1 MNIISNNYINLLK
14 EMIISKFSENVK
26 SALNKTNDN
35 PTVFNYITLLS
46 SLDNSLSNIAK
57 ESLIT
62 IFEAIDNGFK
72 DSKERKTHYHIK
84 AYHKSSLMTIF
95 GEITFK
101 RTFYSYKDNKGSFC
115 YLDSFL
121 CLNKYDYFDPYIKS
135 LVIDYSTKYSFQKTG
150 YLISEMIGNRI
161 ELSKECLLSRQIVR
175 NIIIKSTMPIPKY
188 EQIDN
193 VETLYVM
200 ADEKFIHTQRNNNF
214 NSFLP
219 RWNVVTK
226 LNPSSQVLFSSFSKQ
241 TKNKIRKSYRRGIS
255 IYKGTKNELKLF
267 YSFLD
272 KSISERIEY
281 YISYY
286 DIFKEKDMIELYFAK
301 LNPSTFIQTSN
312 KLFENK
318 HKRNAH
324 LTNLVQENTKSKAV
338 NRYISLKMNS
348 DKLLNNYKQDII
360 SANSI
365 FSSYPNGVIVAASL
379 IIKYNNEIFFLAEGY
394 NKEFKRFCANHL
406 MKWVIINEYAK
417 KGYSIANHNGISGD
431 FKSNKPY
438 YGLYKYKIGFNGDIY
453 EYIGEFNLVIN
464 KYLYFFINKFKFFEK
479 IKK

>member
-72 DSKERKTHYHIK
+72 DSKERKTHYHIN

-161 ELSKECLLSRQIVR
+161 ELSKECLLSR
-175 NIIIKSTMPIPKY
+175 
-188 EQIDN
+188 
-193 VETLYVM
+193 
-200 ADEKFIHTQRNNNF
+200 
-214 NSFLP
+214 
-219 RWNVVTK
+219 
-226 LNPSSQVLFSSFSKQ
+226 
-241 TKNKIRKSYRRGIS
+241 
-255 IYKGTKNELKLF
+255 
-267 YSFLD
+267 
-272 KSISERIEY
+272 
-281 YISYY
+281 
-286 DIFKEKDMIELYFAK
+286 
-301 LNPSTFIQTSN
+301 
-312 KLFENK
+312 
-318 HKRNAH
+318 
-324 LTNLVQENTKSKAV
+324 
-338 NRYISLKMNS
+338 
-348 DKLLNNYKQDII
+348 
-360 SANSI
+360 
-365 FSSYPNGVIVAASL
+365 
-379 IIKYNNEIFFLAEGY
+379 
-394 NKEFKRFCANHL
+394 
-406 MKWVIINEYAK
+406 
-417 KGYSIANHNGISGD
+417 
-431 FKSNKPY
+431 
-438 YGLYKYKIGFNGDIY
+438 
-453 EYIGEFNLVIN
+453 
-464 KYLYFFINKFKFFEK
+464 
-479 IKK
+479 